1 MRLSAIFDATLVAI
15 VMANG
20 SAMQL
25 MLADRPLADPALGF
39 GRTEFHVARS
49 KKFVT

>member
-25 MLADRPLADPALGF
+25 MLADHPLAGPALGF
-39 GRTEFHVARS
+39 GRAKFLVAQS
-49 KKFVT
+49 KKSVT